1 LNPDVASL
9 LGPADPEPH
18 YTGEAAPPC
27 PVLVLAMGNVLLEDE
42 GLGIHAL
49 NTLQRRYDLPP
60 EVECLDGG
68 TSGMALVDLISGREH
83 LLVLDAVQ
91 TGDSPGTLVKMDDQ
105 EVPVYFGLRVT
116 PHQLGLSDVL
126 ASLTLTEEQPGN
138 VTVLGLVPFSLEMS
152 LDVSSGINARLDY
165 LVEAVANEL
174 QHLGY
179 PLRPSTQDVTPT

>member
-1 LNPDVASL
+1 MNPEVASL

-27 PVLVLAMGNVLLEDE
+27 PVLVLAMGNILLEDE

-49 NTLQRRYDLPP
+49 NMLQQRYELPP

-68 TSGMALVDLISGREH
+68 TSGMALLDLISRRRH

-91 TGDSPGTLVKMDDQ
+91 TGDPPGTLVKMNDQ
-105 EVPVYFGLRVT
+105 EVPVYFGLRIT

-126 ASLTLTEEQPGN
+126 ASLKLNEEQPDQ

-152 LDVSSGINARLDY
+152 LELSSDINARLGH
-165 LVEAVANEL
+165 LIEAVADEL
-174 QHLGY
+174 RELGY
-179 PLRPSTQDVTPT
+179 PLRPRI